1 MDIGSN
7 HRRSAVIRTYIH
19 QLATW
24 PDLFLDSNLV
34 AEALLPVRHRQGLL
48 LGRMSSLSPTAQQ
61 DASLAALTDD
71 AVRTSAIEGETL
83 EPASVRS
90 SIARNLHLDRAGLE
104 APSRSADRAKADAIV
119 TLLLDATQ
127 RFAAP
132 LTPERLFGWHAALF
146 PTGFSGMR
154 RVEVGQW
161 RTDAKGPM
169 QVVSGR
175 DGRERV
181 HFEAPA
187 AQRVPD
193 EMTRFLAWFEDRAQ
207 LTRAP
212 RPDPVLRAAV
222 AHLWFLTV
230 HPFDDGNGRIGR
242 AIADMALAR
251 ADGSPLRF
259 YSLSAAIEARKDD
272 YWNEIERAQ
281 RASLDV
287 TRWLLWFV
295 ECLDHAIARAEAAA
309 ARVRERASI
318 WARAEAADPLHARQR
333 LVLERMLGDFEGPLT
348 NAKYAKLAKCSPDT
362 ALRDIGDL
370 VARGLL
376 TRNPGGGRSASYRLT
391 EPVAGRA

>member
-1 MDIGSN
+1 VN
-7 HRRSAVIRTYIH
+7 RTYIH
-19 QLATW
+19 HLATW
-24 PDLFLDSNLV
+24 PQFFWDSNPV

-48 LGRMSSLSPTAQQ
+48 LGRMSSLSTTAQQ

-90 SIARNLHLDRAGLE
+90 SIARNLHLARAGLE
-104 APSRSADRAKADAIV
+104 VPSRGADRAKADAIV
-119 TLLLDATQ
+119 TVLLDATQ
-127 RFAAP
+127 QFAAP
-132 LTPERLFGWHAALF
+132 LTRERLFGWHAALF

-193 EMTRFLAWFEDRAQ
+193 EMTRFLAWFEDREQ

-251 ADGSPLRF
+251 TDGSPMRF

-281 RASLDV
+281 RASLDI
-287 TRWLLWFV
+287 TRWLLWFID
-295 ECLDHAIARAEAAA
+295 CLDHAIARAEASA
-309 ARVRERASI
+309 ARVRERAAI

-333 LVLERMLGDFEGPLT
+333 LVLERLLGDFEGHLT

-370 VARGLL
+370 VARGVLV
-376 TRNPGGGRSASYRLT
+376 RNPGGGRGASYRLM
-391 EPVAGRA
+391 EPGAGRT